1 MDIIKIA
8 IKRPVTIFMCMCVA
22 VILGFVSVNKMDM
35 ELMSSID
42 MPIALVMTT
51 YTGAGPEEIESLV
64 TKPIEGAVAN
74 VEGIDTIQ
82 STSSEGTSFVIVQ
95 FDYGT
100 DMDEAITSMKDKIDL
115 IEMTLPDD
123 VDTPMVLKMDMNASA
138 VATIAITS
146 ESLNNNELL
155 SLVEDTLQPRFERQ
169 SDVASVDLLG
179 GKETEIT
186 VEINPDKME
195 GLGLNMSQIAAIL
208 AAENQNQSGGSI
220 DYGDKSLTISSK
232 LQMNNINDVKQ
243 TPITLGTGAIVQL
256 QDIATITETEKEITS
271 ISRYNGVEC
280 ITLSISKTSDGNAVS
295 VVSALQKEVAKIAR
309 EYPDITIA
317 ITEETGSIIEDSVNG
332 VLQNIFIGAGLAIL
346 ILFVFLKNVGLT
358 AIIAVS
364 MPLSIVITLILLYFC
379 DISLNVISLGGLSI
393 GVGMLVDNSVV
404 VIENIY
410 RYRTT
415 EGYDK
420 IKGTFRATKEV
431 FSSVFASTL
440 TTIVIFVPFVFAN
453 GMVREIF
460 MDLALSVVFSLIASL
475 ISSVTVVP
483 MIAGNYVNNVHRN
496 KAPKFLGFINVL
508 LDLFDRLITGLSKVY
523 GKVLTLAIRC
533 KKRTLLLVICIFL
546 ASIGLYSSIGM
557 ELIPTSD
564 EGKVSI
570 TIEAPAGSSVEV
582 VDALSA
588 QAEAYLS
595 ELPEVVS
602 LTASI
607 SGPSSSSLFSTS
619 SSASNITATLVD
631 KNERTKSTEDMAEE
645 IRQGLSTIAGAKI
658 TVSATSTMGS
668 LSSGGVTVEIYGD
681 EAETLRDISYQVEQN
696 LSTIEGVRQIT
707 SSMDEAKKQV
717 ALTFNKDK
725 IRQYGLTG
733 SEVASQVR
741 STIKGNTAT
750 TIKANGTE
758 TDVRIIYP
766 ETSYATLSSLGD
778 ISIKTNTGIYI
789 PLSSVAEISMDE
801 TQTSIT
807 RSDQKRYI
815 TVSCDIYGRD
825 TGSVNRDVQAL
836 LKQMTLPEGYSFDL
850 GGTNEMMI
858 ETFSSLLLVIILAI
872 ILVYAVM
879 AAQFESFIN
888 PFIIMFT
895 IPLALTGTFILL
907 FLFNESIS
915 MISLLGCLVL
925 VGIVVNN
932 GIILIDYID
941 TLRYRD
947 NLPIKDA
954 VLKACPTRLR
964 PVLMTALTTILAQ
977 IPVIFATDANSEMLR
992 GMGIVIAGGLTTS
1005 TLLTLIVV
1013 PILYMYFDKFNNKI
1027 RSKFK
1032 LKKKKNA
1039 YEIDAECC

>member
-1 MDIIKIA
+1 MDIIKFA

-51 YTGAGPEEIESLV
+51 YSGAGPEEVESLV
-64 TKPIEGAVAN
+64 TKPIEGAIAN
-74 VEGIDTIQ
+74 VEGIDTIS
-82 STSSEGTSFVIVQ
+82 STSSEGTSFVIVE

-100 DMDEAITSMKDKIDL
+100 DMGEAITSMKDKIDM
-115 IEMTLPDD
+115 IEMMLPDD
-123 VDTPMVLKMDMNASA
+123 VDTPTVLKMDMNASA

-146 ESLNNNELL
+146 ENMSNNELL

-186 VEINPDKME
+186 VEINPEKME
-195 GLGLNMSQIAAIL
+195 GLGLSMAQIAGIL
-208 AAENQNQSGGSI
+208 ASENQNQSGGSI

-232 LQMNNINDVKQ
+232 LQMTDINDVKQ

-256 QDIATITETEKEITS
+256 QDIATITEQEKEITS
-271 ISRYNGVEC
+271 ISRYNGEEC
-280 ITLSISKTSDGNAVS
+280 ISLSISKTSDGNAVS
-295 VVSALQKEVAKIAR
+295 VVSALQKEVAKITK
-309 EYPDITIA
+309 EYPNITIA

-332 VLQNIFIGAGLAIL
+332 VLQNIFIGAGLAII

-410 RYRTT
+410 RYRTA

-420 IKGTFRATKEV
+420 IKGTYRAAKEV
-431 FSSVFASTL
+431 FTSVFASTL

-453 GMVREIF
+453 GMVREVF

-496 KAPKFLGFINVL
+496 KAPKLLGFINIL
-508 LDLFDRLITGLSKVY
+508 LDLFDRFISGLNRIYAKI
-523 GKVLTLAIRC
+523 LALAVRC
-533 KKRTLLLVICIFL
+533 KKRTLLIVICIFI
-546 ASIGLYSSIGM
+546 ASIGLYSSLGM
-557 ELIPTSD
+557 ELIPVSD
-564 EGKVSI
+564 EGLISV
-570 TIEAPAGSSVEV
+570 TIEAPTGSSVEV
-582 VDALSA
+582 VNDLSTK
-588 QAEAYLS
+588 AEAYLS

-607 SGPSSSSLFSTS
+607 SGPSSASLFSTN

-631 KNERTKSTEDMAEE
+631 KTERNKSTEDIAEE
-645 IRQGLSTIAGAKI
+645 IRHALTNIAGCKI
-658 TVSATSTMGS
+658 TVSASSTMS
-668 LSSGGVTVEIYGD
+668 ALSSGGVQIEIYGD
-681 EAETLRDISYQVEQN
+681 EADTLKEISHQVEQN
-696 LSTIEGVRQIT
+696 LITIEGIRQVT
-707 SSMDEAKKQV
+707 SSMDDAKKQV
-717 ALTFNKDK
+717 ALIFNKDK

-733 SEVASQVR
+733 SEVAAQIR
-741 STIKGNTAT
+741 STIQGNTAT
-750 TIKANGTE
+750 TIKADGTE

-766 ETSYATLSSLGD
+766 STSYANLSNLGD
-778 ISIKTNTGIYI
+778 MSIKTNTGVYI
-789 PLSSVAEISMDE
+789 PLSSIAEITMDE
-801 TQTSIT
+801 TQNAIT
-807 RSDQKRYI
+807 RSNQKRYI
-815 TVSCDIYGRD
+815 TVSSDIYGRD
-825 TGSVNRDVQAL
+825 AGSVNRDVQDL
-836 LKQMTLPEGYSFDL
+836 ISQMTLPDGYNFNL

-858 ETFSSLLLVIILAI
+858 ETFESLILVIILAV

-879 AAQFESFIN
+879 AAQFESFMN

-907 FLFNESIS
+907 FLFNESIN

-947 NLPIKDA
+947 NLPIQDA
-954 VLKACPTRLR
+954 ILTACPTRLR

-977 IPVIFATDANSEMLR
+977 IPVIASTEANSEMLR

-1013 PILYMYFDKFNNKI
+1013 PILYMYFDKFNNTI
-1027 RSKFK
+1027 RRKFK
-1032 LKKKKNA
+1032 LEKKKNT